1 MIERPSWGLVF
12 IRVVIGFLLLIAG
25 WGNLPKGEPASLFER
40 GNQAFAAS
48 PEIVHRLSDN
58 IVLKN
63 PWFLE
68 RTVVIA
74 EIVCGMLLFLGL
86 LTRPAGFIAGALF
99 TYGFFVVPE
108 SQRTLCIILA
118 VCCFACGISRA
129 GRRSGAD
136 VFLEDRLPS
145 WLTWTRAPVAAE
157 GD

>member
-12 IRVVIGFLLLIAG
+12 IRIVIGFLLLVAG
-25 WGNLPKGEPASLFER
+25 WGNLPAGDPASIFAR
-40 GNQAFAAS
+40 GSQAFAAS
-48 PEIVHRLSDN
+48 PDIVHRLSEN
-58 IVLKN
+58 IVLQN

-68 RTVVIA
+68 RTVVVA

-99 TYGFFVVPE
+99 TYGFFIVPE

-118 VCCFACGISRA
+118 VCCYACGISRA

-136 VFLEDRLPS
+136 VFLEDRLPT
-145 WLTWTRAPVAAE
+145 WMTWTRNPE
-157 GD
+157 PTESD